1 MEKFEIFSIYIQ
13 EMDKELENIKNDN
26 LILVDSDSDSDSDSD
41 TKVENKSENQV
52 NGFDWYLRQELKE
65 QKISESEYPIFYQSL
80 AKMFVKNILQ
90 TKKVVIKVHALANDY
105 NKMFTKYENV
115 QEKIRKLAL
124 DQNGL
129 HEFKQQLK
137 THGERYNRKVV
148 HIDNKRQSLGDE
160 FCNRWLKY
168 KEIQQ
173 QLSNFNKNAEYRQ
186 IRNSN
191 GYYMLQ
197 SSNAITIPDITQVTN
212 WITTPGYYV
221 DNKTYTD
228 LKYTDIQKLEKYG
241 FKVTLQS
248 HYDGYSNYTYY
259 VNIRKI
265 DKGKKYLHNLLSM
278 SIV

>member
-129 HEFKQQLK
+129 HEFKQQL
-137 THGERYNRKVV
+137 
-148 HIDNKRQSLGDE
+148 
-160 FCNRWLKY
+160 
-168 KEIQQ
+168 
-173 QLSNFNKNAEYRQ
+173 
-186 IRNSN
+186 
-191 GYYMLQ
+191 
-197 SSNAITIPDITQVTN
+197 TN
-212 WITTPGYYV
+212 TFMF
-221 DNKTYTD
+221 
-228 LKYTDIQKLEKYG
+228 L
-241 FKVTLQS
+241 
-248 HYDGYSNYTYY
+248 NY
-259 VNIRKI
+259 I
-265 DKGKKYLHNLLSM
+265 
-278 SIV
+278 